1 MKSIHAFV
9 GLALMAT
16 FARESAAQ
24 TVYTRQHDVLVEAI
38 RNGHAEGTLQG
49 PADDLFTQQFK
60 STAPLQVTVDV
71 LHSFPREGC
80 KRLRMA
86 YTKPGVQGTAGPTA
100 LTLDTQLNYCL
111 DGRPPAN
118 LEKNP

>member
-1 MKSIHAFV
+1 MNTIHALV

-24 TVYTRQHDVLVEAI
+24 AVYTRQHDVLVDAI

-49 PADDLFTQQFK
+49 PADDLFTRQFK
-60 STAPLQVTVDV
+60 STAPLQVTAEVIR
-71 LHSFPREGC
+71 SYPREGC
-80 KRLRMA
+80 KRLRMV
-86 YTKPGVQGTAGPTA
+86 YTKPGVQGRDGPTA

-111 DGRPPAN
+111 DGRPPVN
-118 LEKNP
+118 LEKSP